1 MRREKA
7 TKKVRNRCM
16 YDDDDIEVKLINLRD
31 KLQWIFIDFWYT
43 NKTTM
48 TIIIITTIDDDDD
61 DDADDDGGIGVV
73 KINVYIKK
81 KNRTFKIATLFHFII
96 FLFTENQTFRFLNY
110 DDLDHSSHLHW
121 SLRALTVTHE
131 E

>member
-1 MRREKA
+1 
-7 TKKVRNRCM
+7 M

-81 KNRTFKIATLFHFII
+81 KK
-96 FLFTENQTFRFLNY
+96 
-110 DDLDHSSHLHW
+110 
-121 SLRALTVTHE
+121 
-131 E
+131 